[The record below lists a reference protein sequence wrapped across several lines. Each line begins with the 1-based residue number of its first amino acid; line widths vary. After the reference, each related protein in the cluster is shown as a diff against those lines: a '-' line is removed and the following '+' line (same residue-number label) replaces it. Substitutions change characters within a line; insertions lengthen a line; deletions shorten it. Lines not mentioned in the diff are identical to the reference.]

1 MPDGV
6 DLFPG
11 QGSTG
16 HGKIER
22 FFRTITQLLLQDL
35 PGYVVLATCGI
46 RRPGL
51 ACENTSCYLLL
62 LADSLEEVYN

>member
-1 MPDGV
+1 MPNGV

-35 PGYVVLATCGI
+35 PGYVP
-46 RRPGL
+46 PGSKKVTAKL
-51 ACENTSCYLLL
+51 TLPEFEFCA
-62 LADSLEEVYN
+62 